1 MQQRRI
7 EGVKRQKVVT
17 SQHIS
22 VELWAQRYWY
32 FTTQFTYKRRYE
44 VLLYFAFCAITWL
57 FFFSILRFSLFFHFF
72 FYSFFF
78 SFGFSFVLFYCFLFF
93 CWHITIC
100 FDLLNLFFFAVL
112 KFRLRHASTKKIVLM
127 FQFVF
132 HNSVSYNPFREC
144 VGQSVSVCFSFISRS
159 QRNRRLWRPVF
170 WLIEKHV

>member
-17 SQHIS
+17 SQYIS

-57 FFFSILRFSLFFHFF
+57 FFFSILRFSLFFHSF

-78 SFGFSFVLFYCFLFF
+78 VRAFIHVILLFSFFVLAYYDLFRF
-93 CWHITIC
+93 IESFFRRFKISIATH
-100 FDLLNLFFFAVL
+100 FDQ
-112 KFRLRHASTKKIVLM
+112 KKVLM

-144 VGQSVSVCFSFISRS
+144 VGQSVSVCISFISRS